1 MDRPPPYPPP
11 PGPPPG
17 PPPYPPPPGPPP
29 RQRSLDSR
37 SARVL
42 AEAKVKSREIDLVC
56 VVTGHS
62 RCSKEKIRLPPN
74 VCVLTLTLLGDTLMT
89 GKGALTR
96 EVKELVEKSSSSIE
110 AQAQQFQRDNPGWE
124 AVVDEHG
131 TTYYSNPYINNGWGN
146 TQKPTPE
153 IIAQGVEA
161 AKAAPSPPPP
171 QYQSPSLTVSSF
183 IDIAKKLRDIKTVYP
198 KVSGGSIRAR
208 CGSENPKEQSK
219 VTNQHFF
226 GGTKT
231 TEEFMEGIFM
241 VKIPESLEQYRAR
254 IEKMPAL
261 PMGSWALPPTPPPVV
276 VEDISSEK
284 TPGGVSLLIPSPHGD
299 NPTPSGKNEYTYKK
313 TTKFQER
320 IIQLES
326 SGNPDETVSSSVEFD
341 EELAKLYE
349 QRSLFC
355 KSLNFG
361 EDFRSCIESCKG
373 IDVMFLQH
381 CYDCI
386 VKWEQ
391 KHRRCAHEFFTQ
403 VDPSSK
409 VRLGIEQF
417 IVENFLPDEE
427 KTRKA
432 LMMLSEKRKL
442 QRKKFV
448 DMGPQNIQYEFLYD
462 NQLVQSLYLAK
473 TCESIVQDLHR
484 MFPERKILVI
494 LDGCRVTYENRE
506 PYASEHDEDDDDEL
520 FNEKGEGGARQKKKK
535 TYKKKTYKKK
545 THKKKTHKKKTYKKK
560 THKKKINSFKNK
572 K

>member
-1 MDRPPPYPPP
+1 
-11 PGPPPG
+11 
-17 PPPYPPPPGPPP
+17 
-29 RQRSLDSR
+29 LDSR
-37 SARVL
+37 SARLL

-62 RCSKEKIRLPPN
+62 FCNKEKIRLPPN

-89 GKGALTR
+89 GKGELTR

-131 TTYYSNPYINNGWGN
+131 NTYYSNPYINNGLGN

-153 IIAQGVEA
+153 IIAKGVEA

-171 QYQSPSLTVSSF
+171 QYQSQSPSLTVSSF
-183 IDIAKKLRDIKTVYP
+183 IDIAKKLRDDIKTVYP

-241 VKIPESLEQYRAR
+241 VKIPESLEQYRYRAT
-254 IEKMPAL
+254 KQKGL
-261 PMGSWALPPTPPPVV
+261 PDMPPVQI
-276 VEDISSEK
+276 EDISSK
-284 TPGGVSLLIPSPHGD
+284 VTPGGVSLLTPSPRGN

-313 TTKFQER
+313 TTEVQKR
-320 IIQLES
+320 IIELES
-326 SGNPDETVSSSVEFD
+326 RNPDETFSSSVEFFD

-355 KSLNFG
+355 RSLNFG

-386 VKWEQ
+386 VKWER
-391 KHRRCAHEFFTQ
+391 KHRRCAHEFFTK

-409 VRLGIEQF
+409 VRPGLEQF
-417 IVENFLPDEE
+417 IQDNSLPVEE
-427 KTRKA
+427 KTRDA

-442 QRKKFV
+442 QREKFV

-494 LDGCRVTYENRE
+494 LEGCRVIYENRE

-520 FNEKGEGGARQKKKK
+520 FNEEGEGGARQKKKK